1 MVVANDGGGAVS
13 FTTGSD
19 WTDQEFS
26 TAQFYHGVTTA
37 HVPWHICGSQ
47 QDNSTLCLPS
57 DWNAGRFEQALAA
70 AAGADDADTA
80 ANAAAA
86 DALAPAITEGSM
98 GVHYVA
104 GGGEPGYIAPDPK
117 DLDVFFSGTNNGRY
131 IDRFNRRLGTSR
143 EVNPYPWFYSGE
155 PALDMVE
162 RWQWTFPIIFSPIDP
177 NVLYA
182 SSNRLWRTTDGGTNW
197 DVLSPRPHARGPH
210 DAGTFRRPHHR

>member
-70 AAGADDADTA
+70 AADADDADTTA
-80 ANAAAA
+80 
-86 DALAPAITEGSM
+86 S
-98 GVHYVA
+98 
-104 GGGEPGYIAPDPK
+104 
-117 DLDVFFSGTNNGRY
+117 
-131 IDRFNRRLGTSR
+131 RRR
-143 EVNPYPWFYSGE
+143 
-155 PALDMVE
+155 
-162 RWQWTFPIIFSPIDP
+162 
-177 NVLYA
+177 
-182 SSNRLWRTTDGGTNW
+182 
-197 DVLSPRPHARGPH
+197 
-210 DAGTFRRPHHR
+210 